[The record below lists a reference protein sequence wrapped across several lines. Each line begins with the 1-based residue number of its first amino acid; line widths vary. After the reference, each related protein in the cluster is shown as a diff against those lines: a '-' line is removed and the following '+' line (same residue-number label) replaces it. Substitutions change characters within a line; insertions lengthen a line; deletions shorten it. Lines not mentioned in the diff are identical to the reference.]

1 MTRTTLYQL
10 TICALLAMSNA
21 IAQTNMPSNRDWSPE
36 QATGAPDTLSA
47 GDFPTAWA
55 SLQPDG
61 TQEWLEVTFAK
72 PVEVAEVRIR
82 ETFNPGAISKI
93 EAVAADQK
101 ETVLWEG
108 KANAMQA
115 PADMVVKPANSIR
128 SQRIKIHVDSNRVP
142 GWNEI
147 DAVELVG
154 TDGSR
159 QWATTATASSTYADH
174 VASQASSPP
183 PPTNGEAADNS
194 FAGDWKT
201 SFGPMKLE
209 VNGDAVNGTYQMGDE
224 LCHIEGKVEGE
235 VMVFNYTEPTAKGQ
249 GTFTLAPDG
258 KSFSGKWLQ
267 YGEAEWRAWAGA
279 RDSEAVSKPWKSSKS
294 YETAIQIGGELV
306 NKVANKVK
314 DMPLNDIK
322 DSAISSAQVAKGLLQ
337 TLIAEIPEAKSP
349 GANARLTNS
358 DQAASPAPGS
368 PSPTPSGGSAQG
380 TEPQSA
386 KSLDDLIGRDL
397 VDKDGKKV
405 DISKLG
411 GKIIGIYFSAHWCPP
426 CRQFTPKLVKFRNA
440 HADQFEV
447 VFVSSDRSAD
457 DQQKYMKE
465 AGMPWPAIP
474 FGSAQVPLLKGN
486 FKISGIPSLVIVDEK
501 GKLISSQGRMEMATD
516 SANALKKWQSAK
528 DKN

>member
-1 MTRTTLYQL
+1 MK
-10 TICALLAMSNA
+10 TIPLFLAALLSAANA
-21 IAQTNMPSNRDWSPE
+21 EVIQPE
-36 QATGAPDTLSA
+36 S
-47 GDFPTAWA
+47 
-55 SLQPDG
+55 
-61 TQEWLEVTFAK
+61 AK
-72 PVEVAEVRIR
+72 PDV
-82 ETFNPGAISKI
+82 
-93 EAVAADQK
+93 
-101 ETVLWEG
+101 
-108 KANAMQA
+108 
-115 PADMVVKPANSIR
+115 
-128 SQRIKIHVDSNRVP
+128 
-142 GWNEI
+142 
-147 DAVELVG
+147 
-154 TDGSR
+154 
-159 QWATTATASSTYADH
+159 
-174 VASQASSPP
+174 
-183 PPTNGEAADNS
+183 
-194 FAGDWKT
+194 
-201 SFGPMKLE
+201 
-209 VNGDAVNGTYQMGDE
+209 
-224 LCHIEGKVEGE
+224 
-235 VMVFNYTEPTAKGQ
+235 
-249 GTFTLAPDG
+249 
-258 KSFSGKWLQ
+258 
-267 YGEAEWRAWAGA
+267 
-279 RDSEAVSKPWKSSKS
+279 SSKS
-294 YETAIQIGGELV
+294 YEAAIQIGGELV

-358 DQAASPAPGS
+358 DQAASPAPGT

-405 DISKLG
+405 DISKLA

-457 DQQKYMKE
+457 DHQKYMKE

-501 GKLISSQGRMEMATD
+501 GKLISSQGRVEMATD